1 MNKTT
6 MTEKENLEMINL
18 RNRVRSQRQE
28 IKRLQAEN
36 EALKKA
42 ASLLQQGERHKG
54 KDAETNISQAET
66 DCKGE
71 Q

>member
-36 EALKKA
+36 QELKKA
-42 ASLLQQGERHKG
+42 ASLLQQGERHKE
-54 KDAETNISQAET
+54 KEAETNISQAET
-66 DCKGE
+66 DCKE
-71 Q
+71 E